1 MKTCNKCN
9 QTKELNEFNKHSKMP
24 DGYLNQC
31 KECVKKRKAEYYQR
45 EKDKINAK
53 CNEYHSKNKDVQNEK
68 MREYYKQHREEI
80 IEQHKEYR
88 KNNKEYYRG
97 LGKKY
102 RETNREEYNKKQN
115 ETWRKRRAKKK
126 MVQELYTNDDRDYT
140 MNLFNNQ
147 CANCGS
153 TDRLCIDHHKPL
165 YKGYA
170 LSRSNAVLLCN
181 SCNCSKSAKMPEV
194 FYTPDKLTIIEE
206 KLGLNKQTNPHYRL
220 R

>member
-31 KECVKKRKAEYYQR
+31 KQCVKKRKAEYYQR

-53 CNEYHSKNKDVQNEK
+53 CRDYYKGNKDTLNEK
-68 MREYYKQHREEI
+68 MREYYRENKEQI
-80 IEQHKEYR
+80 IEQHREYTKRNRDKIAEYQREYR
-88 KNNKEYYRG
+88 ATHDD
-97 LGKKY
+97 L
-102 RETNREEYNKKQN
+102 THN
-115 ETWRKRRAKKK
+115 ERWRKRRAKKK
-126 MVQELYTNDDRDYT
+126 MVQEEYTSDDRDYT
-140 MNLFNNQ
+140 IALFNNQ

-181 SCNCSKSAKMPEV
+181 SCNCSKNTKMPED
-194 FYTPDKLTIIEE
+194 FYTPDKLTFIEE
-206 KLGLNKQTNPHYRL
+206 KLGLKKQTPTTD
-220 R
+220 